1 MLRAQ
6 EIIDPETSS
15 RIVKAVKSYGFSMSY
30 LADAALALAVFEGNP
45 VPSNQA
51 ADAHFTM
58 DPCVYVKE

>member
-1 MLRAQ
+1 
-6 EIIDPETSS
+6 
-15 RIVKAVKSYGFSMSY
+15 MSY

-45 VPSNQA
+45 VPSDQA